1 MKLNIKHINL
11 TIFILL
17 AAAPLLAGLGYALL
31 YSFGLIGVLN
41 NGFTL
46 EHWQKV
52 LTDSVFWRSMGFSF
66 YVAFITMSVAI
77 SLALWAVVRWG
88 AAFRSGALSFLIYL
102 PLTLPATV
110 MGFYSFQL
118 LSKSGVLSRLGF
130 QMGLLNNL
138 DAFPILLNDSW
149 GVGIIFAHVCM
160 ATPFFV
166 ILFTNLYHNERL
178 SAFAELARTM
188 GATQDQIIWRVLVP
202 VLLRRSFATLVL
214 YFIFVMGAFEIP
226 LLLGSQ
232 SRQMVAVLT
241 IEKLQKFNLYD
252 IPQAY
257 VISVVYGMIVI
268 ILVLYLLGK
277 RQKKELPDHA

>member
-1 MKLNIKHINL
+1 MKLKGKHINL

-17 AAAPLLAGLGYALL
+17 AAAPLLAGLAYALL
-31 YSFGLIGVLN
+31 YSFGLIGILN
-41 NGFTL
+41 KGFTV

-52 LTDSVFWRSMGFSF
+52 LTDIVFWRSMGFSF
-66 YVAFITMSVAI
+66 YIAFITMSIAI

-88 AAFRSGALSFLIYL
+88 TTFRKGALSFLIYL

-110 MGFYSFQL
+110 MGFYTFQL

-138 DAFPILLNDSW
+138 DAFPSLVNDSC

-178 SAFAELARTM
+178 SAFMELAKTM
-188 GATQDQIIWRVLVP
+188 GATQGQITWRVLVP

-268 ILVLYLLGK
+268 TLVLYLLGK
-277 RQKKELPDHA
+277 QKKTELHSDV